1 MHLIEV
7 LELDAGSGI
16 PLETVGSAYTP
27 QGSEQGDESSLD
39 DSDYDDLFSDE
50 DEDMRDLESDTD
62 PEDDESVLDG
72 VPPEVTIPQAQLDS
86 ILGQMAVIVP
96 CKGEDPNT
104 IEGVLSGIPR
114 GCLIVLVSNSEGRA
128 YRKEVMML
136 RKFCR
141 HARPALAI
149 HQSDAAAA
157 AAFNMYGLP
166 DLVTHVAGGSHKRIR
181 NGKGE
186 GMMLGIA
193 LVAALCPQRRYV
205 AFVDADITVPGAV
218 NEYCRAFAAGFALNP
233 NPGTETMVRL
243 RWASKPKVR
252 NGEIDYTCEGRS
264 SQVVN
269 RWLNKLLSAMADAD
283 PTGSLAAARDSEIIV
298 TGNAGEHAMTMDLA
312 LSLRLANGY
321 AIEPFHFV
329 ELLDQLAPQNAGGG
343 AAAAAAA
350 GAHAGYNAGRVP
362 NLQPVTIMQIRT
374 RNPHFHRVTD
384 DSHVRSMWASG
395 LGSIY
400 HHLPASLN
408 SSTTQTPP
416 QPQPQSLP
424 PSPPSSSSSS
434 SSLTAFSSKSFAR
447 GEKLRGDILDFL
459 ADNHE
464 ENDNSKGELVHE
476 PPRPRIYP
484 PVRQLDLDG
493 FREMVRSEHK
503 TLYCLN
509 LPHFKLP
516 RPNTIAP
523 VYHHQYG
530 VTPPL

>member
-1 MHLIEV
+1 MRLTEPTKALQLGNLSIMHLIEV

-16 PLETVGSAYTP
+16 PLEPVGSAFTP
-27 QGSEQGDESSLD
+27 QGSEQGDEASFDDSLD
-39 DSDYDDLFSDE
+39 GSLDGSDYDDLFSD
-50 DEDMRDLESDTD
+50 DERDLRDLSDTD
-62 PEDDESVLDG
+62 PEDDESVPDG
-72 VPPEVTIPQAQLDS
+72 VPPEVTIPQAQLET

-114 GCLIVLVSNSEGRA
+114 GCLIVLVSNSEARA
-128 YRKEVMML
+128 YKKEVMML
-136 RKFCR
+136 RRFCR
-141 HARPALAI
+141 QARPALAI

-157 AAFNMYGLP
+157 AAFNMYGLN
-166 DLVTHVAGGSHKRIR
+166 DLVTHVGGTPKRIR

-205 AFVDADITVPGAV
+205 AFVDADIMVPGAV

-283 PTGSLAAARDSEIIV
+283 PTGKLAAARDSEIIV

-312 LSLRLANGY
+312 LNLRLANGY

-329 ELLDQLAPQNAGGG
+329 ELLDQLAPGNQNA
-343 AAAAAAA
+343 
-350 GAHAGYNAGRVP
+350 HADRLGYSTGRVP

-400 HHLPASLN
+400 HHLPAPLSTPA
-408 SSTTQTPP
+408 SSP
-416 QPQPQSLP
+416 
-424 PSPPSSSSSS
+424 
-434 SSLTAFSSKSFAR
+434 FSKSFAR

-459 ADNHE
+459 ADNNE
-464 ENDNSKGELVHE
+464 ENEDAKGELVHE

-484 PVRQLDLDG
+484 PVSQLDLDR

-503 TLYCLN
+503 TLFCLN
-509 LPHFKLP
+509 LQHFKLP
-516 RPNTIAP
+516 RPNTIVP
-523 VYHHQYG
+523 VYQQYG

>member
-1 MHLIEV
+1 MRLTEPRKGLQMGGLSIMHLIEV

-321 AIEPFHFV
+321 AIEPFHF
-329 ELLDQLAPQNAGGG
+329 
-343 AAAAAAA
+343 
-350 GAHAGYNAGRVP
+350 
-362 NLQPVTIMQIRT
+362 IRT

-416 QPQPQSLP
+416 PPPPPQPQSLP
-424 PSPPSSSSSS
+424 PSPPSSAASFS
-434 SSLTAFSSKSFAR
+434 SSKSFAR

-464 ENDNSKGELVHE
+464 ENDNSKGELLHE

>member
-1 MHLIEV
+1 MRLTEPRKGLQMGGLSIMHLIEV

-50 DEDMRDLESDTD
+50 DDEMRDLSDTD

-72 VPPEVTIPQAQLDS
+72 VPPEVTIPQAQLES

-114 GCLIVLVSNSEGRA
+114 GCLIVLVSNSEPRA
-128 YRKEVMML
+128 YKKEVMML

-141 HARPALAI
+141 AARPALAV

-157 AAFNMYGLP
+157 AAFNMYGLD
-166 DLVTHVAGGSHKRIR
+166 DLVTHVGGSHKRIR

-243 RWASKPKVR
+243 RWASKPKVK

-283 PTGSLAAARDSEIIV
+283 PTGSWAAARDSEIIV

-312 LSLRLANGY
+312 LNLRLANGY

-329 ELLDQLAPQNAGGG
+329 ELLDQLAPQAQNA
-343 AAAAAAA
+343 
-350 GAHAGYNAGRVP
+350 HVGYNTGRVP

-400 HHLPASLN
+400 HHLPAPL
-408 SSTTQTPP
+408 STPTTT
-416 QPQPQSLP
+416 
-424 PSPPSSSSSS
+424 PSS
-434 SSLTAFSSKSFAR
+434 FPKNFAR

-459 ADNHE
+459 ADE
-464 ENDNSKGELVHE
+464 QDESDNTKGELVHE

-484 PVRQLDLDG
+484 PVSQLDLNG

-516 RPNTIAP
+516 RPNTIAS
-523 VYHHQYG
+523 VYQYG

>member
-39 DSDYDDLFSDE
+39 DSDYDDLFSD
-50 DEDMRDLESDTD
+50 DEDMRDLSDTD

-128 YRKEVMML
+128 YKKEVMML

-157 AAFNMYGLP
+157 AAFNVYGLD
-166 DLVTHVAGGSHKRIR
+166 DLVTHVGGSHKRIR

-312 LSLRLANGY
+312 LNLRLANGY

-329 ELLDQLAPQNAGGG
+329 ELLDQLAPQNADRL
-343 AAAAAAA
+343 
-350 GAHAGYNAGRVP
+350 GYNAGRVP

-400 HHLPASLN
+400 HHLPAPLSKP
-408 SSTTQTPP
+408 T
-416 QPQPQSLP
+416 
-424 PSPPSSSSSS
+424 PSP
-434 SSLTAFSSKSFAR
+434 SSKNFAR

-459 ADNHE
+459 ADNRD
-464 ENDNSKGELVHE
+464 ENDNKEELVHE
-476 PPRPRIYP
+476 PPRPRIYA
-484 PVRQLDLDG
+484 PVSQLDLNG

-523 VYHHQYG
+523 VYQYG